1 MTPHVSETT
10 HSRLDLFPQAGKNGG
25 MLALL
30 VPMLLLLF
38 LSIGGVVFVVCAAVA
53 PLRRY
58 ALSAA
63 LWCAMWGP
71 CIAGL
76 IVLAGTAM
84 LADISLTQK
93 NGLSNFHLPHLTHSI
108 GWVLAACAAV
118 AIAAV
123 ATAIAWLHQ
132 AAIHRL
138 TFALFRLYA
147 TLVCGGIGSV
157 FSLWVG
163 WRLIGLQI
171 RFAPFLML
179 AAMLL
184 LVVAFGAGAYRGAR
198 SLRGTA
204 PANFTWITEEEF
216 NGI

>member
-1 MTPHVSETT
+1 MF
-10 HSRLDLFPQAGKNGG
+10 LDLFQARGKNGG

-30 VPMLLLLF
+30 VPILLLLF
-38 LSIGGVVFVVCAAVA
+38 LTIGGIVFLVCAALP

-71 CIAGL
+71 CVAGL

-84 LADISLTQK
+84 LADISLTQR
-93 NGLSNFHLPHLTHSI
+93 NGVSNFHLPHLSHSI
-108 GWVLAACAAV
+108 GWALGTCIAL

-123 ATAIAWLHQ
+123 ATGVAWLHQ

-147 TLVCGGIGSV
+147 AAVCGGIGGV
-157 FSLWVG
+157 FGVWFG
-163 WRLIGLQI
+163 WWLIGKPV
-171 RFAPFLML
+171 RFAPFF
-179 AAMLL
+179 AVAEMLL
-184 LVVAFGAGAYRGAR
+184 LIVSFGAAAYRGAR
-198 SLRGTA
+198 SLRGRA
-204 PANFTWITEEEF
+204 PTTFSWITEQEF

>member
-1 MTPHVSETT
+1 
-10 HSRLDLFPQAGKNGG
+10 

-30 VPMLLLLF
+30 VPILLLLF
-38 LSIGGVVFVVCAAVA
+38 LTIGGMVFVVCAALP

-71 CIAGL
+71 CVTGL

-84 LADISLTQK
+84 VFDVSLTQK
-93 NGLSNFHLPHLTHSI
+93 AGVSNFHLPHLSAPI
-108 GWVLAACAAV
+108 GWALGAGIVLT
-118 AIAAV
+118 IAAV
-123 ATAIAWLHQ
+123 ASGVAWLHQ

-147 TLVCGGIGSV
+147 TVVCGGIGGAFGV
-157 FSLWVG
+157 WLG
-163 WRLIGLQI
+163 WWLIGEPI
-171 RFAPFLML
+171 RFAPFF
-179 AAMLL
+179 AIAEILL
-184 LVVAFGAGAYRGAR
+184 LMVSFGAAAYRGAR
-198 SLRGTA
+198 SLRGSAPTA
-204 PANFTWITEEEF
+204 FSWITEQEF